1 MSYVV
6 DYHIHSYYSDGTMSP
21 VELVRKYKD
30 AEYDIIA
37 ITDHDGIDG
46 VKEAT
51 IAGEAVKLK
60 VLTGV
65 ELSTE
70 HCFGAADGEAV
81 RRAAAGSPAAVCG
94 NAETRTGSGTA
105 EERTGCADT
114 AVAEV
119 ADCAAAPSSELCVGL
134 HILGYDFDAENEAL
148 NAKLAELKR
157 FRHERNEKLCAVL
170 SGMGYPVELAELE
183 KKSKGG
189 YVGKPNIARALVE
202 GGYIEKLSDAWAEGK
217 LFESEQ
223 VKAIRKEKLPAEEA
237 VRLISEVGGMAVLA
251 HPAKIRG
258 MGERGSDEFWKNMNI
273 LLRDLKKLGLKG
285 VECYHPDHSEDEAW
299 RLFEIAAKYHL
310 HITEGSDFH
319 GEEK

>member
-6 DYHIHSYYSDGTMSP
+6 DYHIHSHYSDGTMSP
-21 VELVRKYKD
+21 VELVRRYKD
-30 AEYDIIA
+30 KEYDIIA

-65 ELSTE
+65 ELSTDFRFE
-70 HCFGAADGEAV
+70 
-81 RRAAAGSPAAVCG
+81 RA
-94 NAETRTGSGTA
+94 E
-105 EERTGCADT
+105 
-114 AVAEV
+114 
-119 ADCAAAPSSELCVGL
+119 SSELCVGL

-148 NAKLAELKR
+148 NAKLAELKK

-170 SGMGYPVELAELE
+170 NDMGYPVDLAALE
-183 KKSKGG
+183 AKSKGK

-202 GGYIEKLSDAWAEGK
+202 GGYIEKTSDAWADGRI
-217 LFESEQ
+217 FESEQ

-237 VRLISEVGGMAVLA
+237 IRLISEAGGMAVLA

-299 RLFEIAAKYHL
+299 RLFDIAAKYHL
-310 HITEGSDFH
+310 HVTEGSDFH

>member
-6 DYHIHSYYSDGTMSP
+6 DYHVHSHYSDGTMSP

-65 ELSTE
+65 ELSTD
-70 HCFGAADGEAV
+70 FSFDKVSGE
-81 RRAAAGSPAAVCG
+81 PARV
-94 NAETRTGSGTA
+94 N
-105 EERTGCADT
+105 
-114 AVAEV
+114 
-119 ADCAAAPSSELCVGL
+119 L
-134 HILGYDFDAENEAL
+134 HMLGYDFDPENGAL
-148 NAKLAELKR
+148 VSKLAELKR

-170 SGMGYPVELAELE
+170 ADMGYPVDLSALE
-183 KKSKGG
+183 AKSKGG

-202 GGYIEKLSDAWAEGK
+202 GGYIEKVSDAWADGRI
-217 LFESEQ
+217 FESEQ
-223 VKAIRKEKLPAEEA
+223 VKAIRKEKLPAGEA
-237 VRLISEVGGMAVLA
+237 IRLISEAGGMAVLA

-258 MGERGSDEFWKNMNI
+258 MGERGSEEFWKNMNVLI
-273 LLRDLKKLGLKG
+273 RDLKKSGLKG

-310 HITEGSDFH
+310 HVTEGSDFH

>member
-6 DYHIHSYYSDGTMSP
+6 DYHVHSHYSDGTMSP

-65 ELSTE
+65 ELSAD
-70 HCFGAADGEAV
+70 HRFVPADAADTDKSIRV
-81 RRAAAGSPAAVCG
+81 
-94 NAETRTGSGTA
+94 
-105 EERTGCADT
+105 
-114 AVAEV
+114 
-119 ADCAAAPSSELCVGL
+119 EL
-134 HILGYDFDAENEAL
+134 HMLGYDFDPENEAL
-148 NAKLAELKR
+148 TAKLAELKK
-157 FRHERNEKLCAVL
+157 FRHDRNERLCAVL
-170 SGMGYPVELAELE
+170 KELGYPVELAALE
-183 KKSKGG
+183 AKSKGG

-202 GGYIEKLSDAWAEGK
+202 DGYIEKPSDAWAEGK
-217 LFESEQ
+217 LFESPE
-223 VKAIRKEKLPAEEA
+223 VKAIRKEKLAAVEA
-237 VRLISEVGGMAVLA
+237 IKLISDAGGMAVLA

-258 MGERGSDEFWKNMNI
+258 MGKRGSDEFWKNMNVLI
-273 LLRDLKKLGLKG
+273 RDLKKSGLKG
-285 VECYHPDHSEDEAW
+285 VECYHPDHSEEEAW
-299 RLFEIAAKYHL
+299 KLFEIAAKYHL
-310 HITEGSDFH
+310 HVTEGSDFH

>member
-60 VLTGV
+60 VLTGL
-65 ELSTE
+65 ELSTD
-70 HCFGAADGEAV
+70 HRFVPAD
-81 RRAAAGSPAAVCG
+81 
-94 NAETRTGSGTA
+94 
-105 EERTGCADT
+105 ADDESIR
-114 AVAEV
+114 V
-119 ADCAAAPSSELCVGL
+119 EL
-134 HILGYDFDAENEAL
+134 HMLGYDFDPENEAL
-148 NAKLAELKR
+148 TAKLAELKK

-170 SGMGYPVELAELE
+170 SEMGYPVELAELE
-183 KKSKGG
+183 KKSKGK

-202 GGYIEKLSDAWAEGK
+202 GGYIERVSDAWAEGK
-217 LFESEQ
+217 IFESPE
-223 VKAIRKEKLPAEEA
+223 VKAIRKEKLPAAEA
-237 VRLISEVGGMAVLA
+237 IRLISEAGGMAVLA

-258 MGERGSDEFWKNMNI
+258 MGERGSEEFWKNMN
-273 LLRDLKKLGLKG
+273 LLIRDLKKLGLKG
-285 VECYHPDHSEDEAW
+285 VECYHPNHSEDEAW

-310 HITEGSDFH
+310 HVTEGSDFH
-319 GEEK
+319 

>member
-1 MSYVV
+1 
-6 DYHIHSYYSDGTMSP
+6 MSP

-94 NAETRTGSGTA
+94 IAEESTGLGTA
-105 EERTGCADT
+105 DAEAADR
-114 AVAEV
+114 
-119 ADCAAAPSSELCVGL
+119 AAASLRVEL
-134 HILGYDFDAENEAL
+134 HMLGYDFDPENEAL
-148 NAKLAELKR
+148 TAKLAELKK
-157 FRHERNEKLCAVL
+157 FRHERNEKLCQLL
-170 SGMGYPVELAELE
+170 SDMGYPVELAELE

-202 GGYIEKLSDAWAEGK
+202 SGYIEQVSDAWAEGK
-217 LFESEQ
+217 IFGSPE
-223 VKAIRKEKLPAEEA
+223 VKAIRKEKLPAAEA
-237 VRLISEVGGMAVLA
+237 IRLISEAGGMAVLA

-258 MGERGSDEFWKNMNI
+258 MGERGSEEFWKNMN
-273 LLRDLKKLGLKG
+273 LLIRDLKKLGLKG

>member
-6 DYHIHSYYSDGTMSP
+6 DYHIHSHYSDGTMSP
-21 VELVRKYKD
+21 VDIVKKYKD

-65 ELSTE
+65 ELSTDHYFAPATDAE
-70 HCFGAADGEAV
+70 GE
-81 RRAAAGSPAAVCG
+81 S
-94 NAETRTGSGTA
+94 AE
-105 EERTGCADT
+105 
-114 AVAEV
+114 
-119 ADCAAAPSSELCVGL
+119 SELRVEL
-134 HILGYDFDAENEAL
+134 HMLGYGFDPENEAL
-148 NAKLAELKR
+148 TAKLAELKR

-170 SGMGYPVELAELE
+170 GEMGYPVELSAIEA
-183 KKSKGG
+183 KSKGG

-202 GGYIEKLSDAWAEGK
+202 GGFIEKASDAWADGK
-217 LFESEQ
+217 LFESPQ
-223 VKAIRKEKLPAEEA
+223 VKAIRKEKLAATEA
-237 VRLISEVGGMAVLA
+237 IKLISDAGGMAVLA

-258 MGERGSDEFWKNMNI
+258 MGRRGSDDFWKNMNVLI
-273 LLRDLKKLGLKG
+273 RDLKKNGLKG
-285 VECYHPDHSEDEAW
+285 VECYHTDHSEEEAW
-299 RLFEIAAKYHL
+299 KLFEIAAKYHL
-310 HITEGSDFH
+310 HVTEGSDFH